1 MLFYPV
7 VQTEPCRSRD
17 INVFDVRHA
26 IAQEARL
33 IKQKPNPGTTVA
45 QVGEFALIE
54 AITAVLR
61 PDGSAQARHV
71 LVGPGDDA
79 AVIELA
85 DPRAVVTTDAMVD
98 GVHFRLNWSS
108 AADIGTRAAAANLS
122 DIVAMGAEPSALVV
136 ALGLPPDTLVEW
148 VLDLARG
155 LKDEAN
161 KVGAV
166 VVGGDIVR
174 SPVLTLGVTAIGS
187 VAGDR
192 VVLRSG
198 ARPGDVVA
206 ITGRLG
212 WSAAGLAVLSRGFTS
227 PRVLADA
234 HRRPLVDYTVAA
246 RAGEH
251 ATSMCDISDGLVA
264 DAAHLAT
271 ASGVR
276 LELLTEALEI
286 TDAMRDV
293 GAALGA
299 EPMSWVLA
307 GGDDHAFLAT
317 YPDEAAVPQ
326 GWTIIGR
333 AVEQDP
339 DVEHLVLVDGR
350 EPPDVAG
357 FTHFSG

>member
-1 MLFYPV
+1 
-7 VQTEPCRSRD
+7 
-17 INVFDVRHA
+17 
-26 IAQEARL
+26 L
-33 IKQKPNPGTTVA
+33 IIQKPNPEATVA

-54 AITAVLR
+54 AITAVLL
-61 PDGSAQARHV
+61 PEGSAPVGHV

-79 AVIELA
+79 AVIELP
-85 DPRAVVTTDAMVD
+85 DSRVVVTTDAMVD
-98 GVHFRLNWSS
+98 GVHFRTIWSS

-122 DIVAMGAEPSALVV
+122 DIVAMGAKPAALVV
-136 ALGLPPDTLVEW
+136 ALGLPADTLVQW
-148 VLDLARG
+148 VLDLAGG
-155 LKDEAN
+155 LKAEAA

-174 SPVLTLGVTAIGS
+174 SPVLMLGVTAIGS

-192 VVLRSG
+192 VVRRSG

-206 ITGRLG
+206 TTGRLG
-212 WSAAGLAVLSRGFTS
+212 WAAAGLAVLSRGFSS

-234 HRRPLVDYTVAA
+234 HRRPAVDYAVAA
-246 RAGEH
+246 RAAEH
-251 ATSMCDISDGLVA
+251 ATSMCDISDGLVS
-264 DAAHLAT
+264 DAAHLAA

-276 LELLTEALEI
+276 LELLTESLEI
-286 TDAMRDV
+286 TDAMSDV

-299 EPMSWVLA
+299 DPLTWVLA

-317 YPDEAAVPQ
+317 YPDEGAVPQ

-333 AVEQDP
+333 AVDQERGIEP
-339 DVEHLVLVDGR
+339 LVLVDGR
-350 EPPDVAG
+350 EPPDIAG